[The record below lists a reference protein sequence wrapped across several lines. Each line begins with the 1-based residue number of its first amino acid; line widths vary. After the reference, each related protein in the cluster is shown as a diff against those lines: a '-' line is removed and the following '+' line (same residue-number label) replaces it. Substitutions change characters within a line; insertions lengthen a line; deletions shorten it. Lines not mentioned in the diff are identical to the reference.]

1 MRTIT
6 FYSYKGGVG
15 RSLLVANAAKYLSTL
30 GKNVFALDLDL
41 EAPGLIYKFE
51 LGPDAIHSASKP
63 GVVDILA
70 SFIEGETFP
79 NSLEEFSSA
88 LNVTSGA
95 GKIQLMQAGTAP
107 DASYWRC
114 LSQINWNEILY
125 GANPVGVP
133 FFLELKERIRSEY
146 NPDFLLIDA
155 RTGITEMGGI
165 ATTIL
170 PDTVVCLGLAS
181 IEHLEGLRAVMR
193 GIVKTT
199 TSEDASVKLLAA
211 ISRLPIKN
219 NEDLELVNALNFLNA
234 PVRDGVPGL
243 ALDEVIA
250 LHSEPLLD
258 VEEQLLVGG
267 KNSPHDLPL
276 LRDYLRLFSK
286 MIPAED
292 IRPHVGKL
300 VQQAIGR
307 LLDNPDQA
315 QSELES
321 LTAYCADEEAYR
333 ALLKLYRVSKAPID
347 KLLATASLMW
357 QLGGPKSVADAL
369 QIDIVTQ
376 AFSDPRVNDS
386 QKRYA
391 EFGEAIWRST
401 GMKDMRVG
409 MSIVNAYVPEKKD
422 RAIRLLMDYLD
433 QISSPNYLAVIR
445 LIELLGSGATLAQA
459 YSVIE
464 RFKVNA
470 SFAQFHVA
478 WARLA
483 VDHKD
488 AEQVGLML
496 SDKAFNFDTV
506 RAIEPSTAYRFLK
519 VGGVEGSLDFLR
531 EALES
536 AAVRGETSQLRA
548 LGECFYEEGL
558 FKEFEANLNRWAPSS
573 LVEDVIDTI
582 RRRVR
587 RPRALSRWEQHPTE
601 WRT

>member
-41 EAPGLIYKFE
+41 EAPGLLYKFE
-51 LGPDAIHSASKP
+51 LGPDAVHTASTR
-63 GVVDILA
+63 GVVDILT
-70 SFIEGETFP
+70 SFIGGREFP
-79 NSLEEFSSA
+79 DSLSGYSSA
-88 LNVTSGA
+88 LRVDDGV

-107 DASYWRC
+107 DASYWRS
-114 LSQINWNEILY
+114 LSQINWYEILY

-146 NPDFLLIDA
+146 NPDFLLVDA

-170 PDTVVCLGLAS
+170 PDIVVCLGLAS

-193 GIVKTT
+193 GIVKTAAG
-199 TSEDASVKLLAA
+199 EGASIKLLAV
-211 ISRLPIKN
+211 ISRLPEKSD
-219 NEDLELVNALNFLNA
+219 EDSELRNALAFLNA
-234 PVRDGVPGL
+234 PVRDGLPGL
-243 ALDEVIA
+243 NLDEAIA

-300 VQQAIGR
+300 VQQAVAR
-307 LLDNPDQA
+307 LLDDPDQA
-315 QSELES
+315 QSELEA

-333 ALLKLYRVSKAPID
+333 ALLKLYRLSKAPID

-357 QLGGPKSVADAL
+357 QLGGTKAADAL

-376 AFSDPRVNDS
+376 AFSEPRAIEA
-386 QKRYA
+386 QKKYA

-401 GMKDMRVG
+401 EMKDIRIG
-409 MSIVNAYVPEKKD
+409 LSIANAYLPEKRG
-422 RAIRLLMDYLD
+422 RAIRLLMDYVG
-433 QISSPNYLAVIR
+433 QVPSPNYLAVVR
-445 LIELLGSGATLAQA
+445 LIELLGSAKSPEAA
-459 YSVIE
+459 YSVVE
-464 RFKVNA
+464 RFKNEA
-470 SFAQFHVA
+470 SLPQFYVT
-478 WARLA
+478 WARLV

-488 AEQVGLML
+488 MEHAQQMMADDDFSFEI
-496 SDKAFNFDTV
+496 V
-506 RAIEPSTAYRFLK
+506 RAIEPSTAYRLLK
-519 VGGVEGSLDFLR
+519 LLGDHSLNFLR
-531 EALES
+531 EALEAS
-536 AAVRGETSQLRA
+536 ALRGDIAQMRA
-548 LGECFYEEGL
+548 LGELFYEEGL
-558 FKEFEANLNRWAPSS
+558 VKELESS
-573 LVEDVIDTI
+573 LSRWVSSAVVEDVMEHV
-582 RRRVR
+582 RRRLR
-587 RPRALSRWEQHPTE
+587 RSRTSSRWDS
-601 WRT
+601 

>member
-30 GKNVFALDLDL
+30 GKSVFALDLDL
-41 EAPGLIYKFE
+41 EAPGLLYKFE
-51 LGPDAIHSASKP
+51 LGPDAIHSASTR

-70 SFIEGETFP
+70 NFIKSGNFP
-79 NSLEEFSSA
+79 NSLEEYSSTLTA
-88 LNVTSGA
+88 TNGA
-95 GKIQLMQAGTAP
+95 GEIRLMQAGTAP
-107 DASYWRC
+107 DASYWQC
-114 LSQINWNEILY
+114 LSQINWFEILY

-165 ATTIL
+165 ATTVL
-170 PDTVVCLGLAS
+170 PDIVVCLALAS

-193 GIVKTT
+193 GITRT
-199 TSEDASVKLLAA
+199 AAREGTPIKLLAV
-211 ISRLPIKN
+211 ISRLPIRS
-219 NEDLELVNALNFLNA
+219 NEDLELNNALAFLNE
-234 PVRDGVPGL
+234 PIRDEIPGL
-243 ALDEVIA
+243 RLEEAIA

-300 VQQAIGR
+300 VQQAVGR
-307 LLDNPDQA
+307 LLDDPDQA
-315 QSELES
+315 QSELEA

-357 QLGGPKSVADAL
+357 QLGSTKASADAL
-369 QIDIVTQ
+369 QIEIVTQ
-376 AFSDPRVNDS
+376 AFSEPRVIES
-386 QKRYA
+386 QKKYA

-401 GMKDMRVG
+401 GMKDIRVG
-409 MSIVNAYVPEKKD
+409 VSIANAFLPEKRD
-422 RAIRLLMDYLD
+422 RAIRLLTDYVD
-433 QISSPNYLAVIR
+433 QIVPPNYLAVVR
-445 LIELLGSGATLAQA
+445 LIELLGAGKNLQEA

-464 RFKVNA
+464 RFKVGA
-470 SFAQFHVA
+470 SFPQFFVA
-478 WARLA
+478 WARLV

-488 AEQVGLML
+488 IDQAHLTM
-496 SDKAFNFDTV
+496 SDKEFSFETV
-506 RAIEPSTAYRFLK
+506 RAIEPSTAFRLLK
-519 VGGVEGSLDFLR
+519 LIGVGDSLDFLR
-531 EALES
+531 EALEA
-536 AAVRGETSQLRA
+536 AAVRGDMNQMRS
-548 LGECFYEEGL
+548 LGELFYEEGL
-558 FKEFEANLNRWAPSS
+558 SKEFESNLKRWVPSS
-573 LVEDVIDTI
+573 VVEEVIEGI
-582 RRRVR
+582 RRRIR
-587 RPRALSRWEQHPTE
+587 RPRAPFRWESRPD
-601 WRT
+601 W